1 MDTGSVWKQRKWRL
15 LVFRRAMVRLS
26 AALVISALAAGL
38 YRMRAYF
45 AFAACAAG
53 VLLLAR
59 AWWGYC
65 GWRDHRPYRRD
76 TGKVPYMLRKEKGKK
91 PHKPAFLMN
100 SADFDDD
107 LNALTAVGE
116 DGFSE
121 DQCRIADISAA
132 VLSGLLMIFFS
143 AVL

>member
-1 MDTGSVWKQRKWRL
+1 METGNIWTPQKWLL
-15 LVFRRAMVRLS
+15 LVFRGAMARLS

-38 YRMRAYF
+38 YRMHAYF
-45 AFAACAAG
+45 VFAACAGG

-65 GWRDHRPYRRD
+65 RWRDQKPYRRK
-76 TGKVPYMLRKEKGKK
+76 TEKVPYMLRGLKEKKA
-91 PHKPAFLMN
+91 HKPAFLMN
-100 SADFDDD
+100 SGDFDDD

-121 DQCRIADISAA
+121 DQCRLADIGAA
-132 VLSGLLMIFFS
+132 VVSGLLMLFFS